1 MDLLLPVLVLVGLL
15 SPAVLAMDCNDGKI
29 RGVNLGGW
37 LVLEP
42 WITPVLFEEVNIGD
56 NEGLVVDEYTYAQ
69 YVDPE
74 YYQERLDR

>member
-1 MDLLLPVLVLVGLL
+1 MRSSLLLLLCLGLFT
-15 SPAVLAMDCNDGKI
+15 SSSWAMDCGDGKI

-42 WITPVLFEEVNIGD
+42 WITPVLFEEVNTGE
-56 NEGLVVDEYTYAQ
+56 NEGLIVDEYTYAQ
-69 YVDPE
+69 YVDPI